1 MMLKWWLILFEED
14 IDKGK
19 VVKIGDIDY
28 DENIVYN
35 NMVVV
40 ILVKIGKWMDYFSWD
55 EYFMVVVFFLV

>member
-1 MMLKWWLILFEED
+1 M
-14 IDKGK
+14 
-19 VVKIGDIDY
+19 VKIGDIDY